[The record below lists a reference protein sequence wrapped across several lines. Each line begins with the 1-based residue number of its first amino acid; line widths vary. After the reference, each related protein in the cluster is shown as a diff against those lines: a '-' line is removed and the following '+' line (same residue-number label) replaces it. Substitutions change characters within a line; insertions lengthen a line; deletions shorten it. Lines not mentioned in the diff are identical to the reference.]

1 MLVVVVVFDGEVL
14 FVVVALTLAFA
25 KVNFLSFFLYC
36 SCCPC
41 KLRRIVHK
49 SELMQMDDV
58 VLRVLRNFW
67 LFWLL
72 FISLL
77 LLL

>member
-1 MLVVVVVFDGEVL
+1 MDLSLSLLSFYDEIA
-14 FVVVALTLAFA
+14 FVTVS
-25 KVNFLSFFLYC
+25 FLSSFLCC

-49 SELMQMDDV
+49 SELMQMKDV
-58 VLRVLRNFW
+58 VLRVLRNFG
-67 LFWLL
+67 LFLLL